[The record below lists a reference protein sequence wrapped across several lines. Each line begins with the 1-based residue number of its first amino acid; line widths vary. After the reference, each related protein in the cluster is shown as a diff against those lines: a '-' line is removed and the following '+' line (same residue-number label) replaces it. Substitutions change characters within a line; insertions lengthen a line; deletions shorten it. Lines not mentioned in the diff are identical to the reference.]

1 MTTCIITINDAPG
14 GELTMEGRI
23 DGHVEGAE
31 LPPPTP
37 ALVVASY
44 IAAHAQ
50 QISEAAATWFHREIP
65 KADVA
70 ADSEGGDV
78 EGVPV

>member
-1 MTTCIITINDAPG
+1 MTTCTITISDAST

-23 DGHVEGAE
+23 DGHEAGAE

-44 IAAHAQ
+44 IFAHAQ
-50 QISEAAATWFHREIP
+50 QISEAAAAWFQRELP

-78 EGVPV
+78 EGVPI

>member
-1 MTTCIITINDAPG
+1 MTTCIITIKDAPG
-14 GELTMEGRI
+14 GEITMEGRL
-23 DGHVEGAE
+23 DGHEAGSE
-31 LPPPTP
+31 LPAPTP
-37 ALVVASY
+37 ALVIASY

-50 QISEAAATWFHREIP
+50 QVSEAAAAWFSREIP

>member
-1 MTTCIITINDAPG
+1 MTTCIIIIKDAPG

-23 DGHVEGAE
+23 DGHEVGGE

-50 QISEAAATWFHREIP
+50 QISEAAAAWFQRELP
-65 KADVA
+65 KVDVA

>member
-1 MTTCIITINDAPG
+1 MTTCLITIKDALG

-23 DGHVEGAE
+23 DGHEAGAE

-50 QISEAAATWFHREIP
+50 QISEAAAAWYHR
-65 KADVA
+65 DVTS
-70 ADSEGGDV
+70 DSEGGDV

>member
-1 MTTCIITINDAPG
+1 MTTCLITIKDAPG

-23 DGHVEGAE
+23 DGHAAGAE

-50 QISEAAATWFHREIP
+50 QISEAAAAWFQRELP
-65 KADVA
+65 KADVL